1 LQRALPPSELAVRE
15 GDPGELVLS
24 WRAPEGDGG
33 HDVAAYAASVLRRA
47 SERAEAAEGND
58 VWEELDM
65 TRVARVAGGLHTL
78 AVDASVHE
86 SLRFRVRHLATIA
99 ISIACL
105 VWHVY
110 GAAASCWC

>member
-1 LQRALPPSELAVRE
+1 MRE

-86 SLRFRVRHLATIA
+86 SLRFRVRHLATA
-99 ISIACL
+99 NYSCKHCL
-105 VWHVY
+105 FGLARVRR
-110 GAAASCWC
+110 SSLLLWC

>member
-1 LQRALPPSELAVRE
+1 MRE
-15 GDPGELVLS
+15 GAPGELVLS

-65 TRVARVAGGLHTL
+65 TRVARVTGGLHTL

-86 SLRFRVRHLATIA
+86 YLRFRVRHCIGNTR
-99 ISIACL
+99 SNACL
-105 VWHVY
+105 ARVRR
-110 GAAASCWC
+110 SSLLLWC